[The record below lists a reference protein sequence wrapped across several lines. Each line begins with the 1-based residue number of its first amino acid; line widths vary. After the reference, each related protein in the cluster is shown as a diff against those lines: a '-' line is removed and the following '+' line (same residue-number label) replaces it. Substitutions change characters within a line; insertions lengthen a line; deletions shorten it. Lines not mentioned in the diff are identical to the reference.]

1 MKTLSTDLIRIDGN
15 TQSRIA
21 INEDVVS
28 DYVDIIQK
36 AGTEW
41 PFPPID
47 VFYDGTDYFDADGF
61 HRYLAALR
69 AKRASIPCKIH
80 KGTARDAL
88 IFGMT
93 ANDRHGLRMT
103 RADKR
108 KCVEWFLD
116 DNSKLTQKA
125 IAESTGV
132 STSLI
137 KKIIAERNPASISGK
152 PKVKR
157 KTPPKRD
164 GKGHITPSPTNR
176 GVSDPF
182 DEIGDPF
189 NEIPDEVFE
198 DVEVVDTVEEPESEP
213 PKKGTPAKQYD
224 NCYWLKQWEQ
234 AIGPMVRL
242 VDKLAGSV
250 GQSKCKSHK
259 AVQSYLNKATEEIE
273 KWMK

>member
-1 MKTLSTDLIRIDGN
+1 MKSLSTDLIRIDGN

-28 DYVDIIQK
+28 DYADIIQK

-69 AKRASIPCKIH
+69 TKRASIPCKIH

-116 DNSKLTQKA
+116 DDSKLTQKA

-152 PKVKR
+152 I
-157 KTPPKRD
+157 PPKGD
-164 GKGHITPSPTNR
+164 GKGHITPYTPIS
-176 GVSDPF
+176 GGSDPF
-182 DEIGDPF
+182 DETGDPF

-198 DVEVVDTVEEPESEP
+198 DVEVVDTIEEPESEP
-213 PKKGTPAKQYD
+213 PKKGAPPRQFD
-224 NCYWLKQWEQ
+224 NSYWLKQWEQ

-242 VDKLAGSV
+242 VDKLAGNV

-259 AVQSYLNKATEEIE
+259 AVQSFLNKATEELE
-273 KWMK
+273 RWMK